1 MNFSKLWKEFTTLPE
16 VESIALGGSRVKQIF
31 DEKSDYDLYI
41 YCNEIPSKNARRRI
55 LEKYCHYMELGNS
68 YWELEDN
75 CTLKDGIDID
85 ILYRNLEDFSQQIYS
100 VVEEFTP
107 SNGYTTC
114 MWHNLL
120 HCNILFDKNGKLE
133 KLQNKYQISYPEE
146 LSRNIIQNNM
156 NLLTGNL
163 PSYDKQIEKVLIRK
177 DIVSINHRV
186 AAFLESYFDMIFAI
200 NRLTHPGEKRMITYA
215 KTDASILPEA
225 FEENLEGLFQN
236 KFEDSEKTLEILK
249 DIIIELKKVV

>member
-1 MNFSKLWKEFTTLPE
+1 M
-16 VESIALGGSRVKQIF
+16 
-31 DEKSDYDLYI
+31 
-41 YCNEIPSKNARRRI
+41 
-55 LEKYCHYMELGNS
+55 
-68 YWELEDN
+68 
-75 CTLKDGIDID
+75 KDGIDID

-146 LSRNIIQNNM
+146 LRRNIIQNNM